1 MNIYLV
7 VEGEKTETLVYDK
20 WIGYT
25 NNSLRV
31 VRSISDVSVNNV
43 YMIVGNGW
51 PCYLDRIKAA
61 VEDVCNK
68 TDAHGLQLFSRLVVA
83 VDTETVTMEKKTVE
97 ITQTVVEA
105 LNGSH
110 MAFDLHV
117 IAQNFCIE
125 AWFLG
130 NKNLVMH
137 TQLKLSKECIKN
149 YNVSKLDPELLCVP
163 SDYSAGSK
171 AHYAE
176 RYLAHLIKDKYPKSS
191 YRKNNPGPILHQKY
205 YKSIVSRLND
215 TGHIKSFA
223 SFIKAF
229 S

>member
-7 VEGEKTETLVYDK
+7 VEGEKTETLVYNK

-61 VEDVCNK
+61 VEDVCTK

-83 VDTETVTMEKKTVE
+83 VDTETVTVEEKTAEITKTV
-97 ITQTVVEA
+97 TEA

-117 IAQNFCIE
+117 VAQHFCIE

-130 NKNLVMH
+130 NKNLVLH
-137 TQLKLSKECIKN
+137 TQLALSKEDIKN

-163 SDYSAGSK
+163 SNSSVGSK
-171 AHYAE
+171 AQYAE
-176 RYLAHLIKDKYPKSS
+176 KYLARLIKDKFPKSS
-191 YRKNNPGPILHQKY
+191 YSKNDPGPILHEKY
-205 YKSIVSRLND
+205 YKSIVSRFNNA
-215 TGHIKSFA
+215 GHIQSFG

-229 S
+229 T

>member
-25 NNSLRV
+25 NDSLRV

-68 TDAHGLQLFSRLVVA
+68 TDAYGLQLFSRLVVA
-83 VDTETVTMEKKTVE
+83 VDTETVTVEEKTAE
-97 ITQTVVEA
+97 ITETVVEA

-117 IAQNFCIE
+117 VAQHFCIE
-125 AWFLG
+125 VWFLG
-130 NKNLVMH
+130 NKDL
-137 TQLKLSKECIKN
+137 LRRSEKRLSRNDIEH
-149 YNVSKLDPELLCVP
+149 YDVSLRDPELLNVP
-163 SDYSAGSK
+163 SNSRSLTNAK
-171 AHYAE
+171 YAKM
-176 RYLAHLIKDKYPKSS
+176 YLKNLVRDKYPLLTYHS
-191 YRKNNPGPILHQKY
+191 NNPGPVLDGRY
-205 YKSIVSRLND
+205 YRFVVSRLND
-215 TGHIKSFA
+215 TGHIQSFRA
-223 SFIKAF
+223 FIKAF